1 MTRRMGPIPRERLS
15 IVVPAYRADLGE
27 EEEVSLRSAF
37 RRLGEHHLV
46 LAKPAGLDTRELER
60 RFPFGE
66 TVAFDPEYFGS
77 ARGYNRLL
85 LSEAFYDAFARSEYL
100 LLCQLDVFVFRD
112 DLAAWLERGYDYV
125 GAPWVS
131 RSALSGV
138 VHWGRMRLREL
149 VPGRKDTYHSY
160 ELRNR
165 VGNGGFSLRRVASHR
180 RLVRELRG
188 VADAYLSRHLHED
201 VFWSLEPPRHDPGWR
216 TPGLDEVL
224 SFAWDINPAR
234 LHHLSRG
241 RLPMAAHGWFRPRRI
256 GFWSSHVAAAR
267 TASS

>member
-1 MTRRMGPIPRERLS
+1 MAPIPRERLS
-15 IVVPAYRADLGE
+15 IVVPTYRAELVA
-27 EEEVSLRSAF
+27 EEEVSLRSTF

-60 RFPFGE
+60 RFPFRE
-66 TVAFDPEYFGS
+66 TVAFAPDHFAS
-77 ARGYNRLL
+77 ARGYSRLL
-85 LSEAFYDAFARSEYL
+85 LSEGFYDAFAGSEYV

-112 DLAAWLERGYDYV
+112 DLASWIDRGYDYV

-131 RSALSGV
+131 RSAMSGV
-138 VHWGRMRLREL
+138 LHWGRMRLRRMI
-149 VPGRKDTYHSY
+149 PGRKDTYHSH

-180 RLVRELRG
+180 RLAGELRG
-188 VADAYLSRHLHED
+188 VADAYASRHLHED
-201 VFWSLEPPRHDPGWR
+201 VFWSLEPHRHDPAWR

-224 SFAWDINPAR
+224 SFAWDINPGR
-234 LHHLSRG
+234 LHRLSRG

-256 GFWSSHVAAAR
+256 GFWSGHVAAAR
-267 TASS
+267 AAS